1 MMGTE
6 KSRAPVGELN
16 EDKNPILGTNLKE
29 GKNEQHTRCKN
40 QFFLRINKPI
50 HGGHRPPCLI

>member
-40 QFFLRINKPI
+40 RFFY
-50 HGGHRPPCLI
+50 